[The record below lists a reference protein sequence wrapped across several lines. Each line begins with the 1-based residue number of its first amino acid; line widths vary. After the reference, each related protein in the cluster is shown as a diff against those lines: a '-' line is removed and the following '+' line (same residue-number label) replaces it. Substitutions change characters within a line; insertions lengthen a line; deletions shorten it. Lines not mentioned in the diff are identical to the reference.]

1 LSSQESQDFLQRVQD
16 FLRGQGPNSA
26 GGSGGF
32 LRIEQI
38 AQRLLVTEGQY
49 WSRQAQADLSQK
61 DFAEEAFHEIH
72 TPQHVVELEK
82 KYDLD
87 LRRAGGEL
95 TPTQAATLD
104 QALNRLRSLAPQDF
118 AKLSVVTLHLDVAR
132 GGGLTHLDEGNR
144 IDLYGP
150 FSPPV
155 ADAHLAA
162 SYAEDMT
169 AIFRAGDETFLTQ
182 SLAHEMAHLTENKET
197 MDFYRRTFPGVADRI
212 LQERYAEDYRVFLF
226 SGGKQVAARGAD
238 GRAIGHDAERLTFHL
253 NNNGKSRT
261 P

>member
-1 LSSQESQDFLQRVQD
+1 
-16 FLRGQGPNSA
+16 
-26 GGSGGF
+26 
-32 LRIEQI
+32 
-38 AQRLLVTEGQY
+38 
-49 WSRQAQADLSQK
+49 
-61 DFAEEAFHEIH
+61 
-72 TPQHVVELEK
+72 
-82 KYDLD
+82 
-87 LRRAGGEL
+87 
-95 TPTQAATLD
+95 
-104 QALNRLRSLAPQDF
+104 
-118 AKLSVVTLHLDVAR
+118 
-132 GGGLTHLDEGNR
+132 
-144 IDLYGP
+144 
-150 FSPPV
+150 V